1 MFPLCK
7 LDNKSPEFIAP
18 ANIECYLNFV
28 VTSPLGTSIKE
39 ETFMGIFR
47 DLIDKFVE
55 PVEDTDIE
63 DGIYE
68 TRISDIDE
76 GSFDEYEYDDVPE
89 EQFYRS
95 YEEEPYRASTFVQES
110 QPMTTPVAKQQQ
122 AVVVMLTPYDIR
134 TSQIVCDHIKEGHI
148 VICNLMS
155 SANNQRVVDYIS
167 GGVYALEGKIE
178 PTPVKTTFVCT
189 PKSVE
194 LVVESNEAASGTKV
208 SAL

>member
-1 MFPLCK
+1 
-7 LDNKSPEFIAP
+7 
-18 ANIECYLNFV
+18 
-28 VTSPLGTSIKE
+28 
-39 ETFMGIFR
+39 MGIFK

-76 GSFDEYEYDDVPE
+76 GSYDDGYDYDDVPE
-89 EQFYRS
+89 EQFYQS
-95 YEEEPYRASTFVQES
+95 YEEEPFRANTFVQES
-110 QPMTTPVAKQQQ
+110 QPMTTPVVKQQQ